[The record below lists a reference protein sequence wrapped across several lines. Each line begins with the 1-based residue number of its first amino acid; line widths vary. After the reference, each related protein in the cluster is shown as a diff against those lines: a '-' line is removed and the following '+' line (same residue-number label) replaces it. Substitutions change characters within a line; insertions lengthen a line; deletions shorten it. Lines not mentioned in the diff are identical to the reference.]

1 MGHLDQDSR
10 TELQGRGLQGRGKK
24 MEQRCAEGEKKAR
37 MRDKRQRRGEGNR

>member
-24 MEQRCAEGEKKAR
+24 MEQRCAEGEKKGENE
-37 MRDKRQRRGEGNR
+37 RQETEKG